1 MTIEKYLTKVII
13 LSIVFAYL
21 ISCSRIDPKVEKLLE
36 TSGSN
41 KDEMQKVFL
50 HFSQTSKDSLKLRA
64 FLFLFENMFD
74 RISYSGAQLNRFYL
88 FIDSLSSENSTRV
101 EFEAAVEQF
110 YKNNKGLVGQLNLQ
124 KDINIITPQFLIKK
138 YSNII

>member
-1 MTIEKYLTKVII
+1 
-13 LSIVFAYL
+13 
-21 ISCSRIDPKVEKLLE
+21 
-36 TSGSN
+36 
-41 KDEMQKVFL
+41 MQKVFL